1 MTMTSPHEL
10 LQLLDHPHPD
20 VDAAR
25 NPVLTAQVMTRVADQ
40 QLSARISKPV
50 NQPLFPWFI
59 IGAFFLAGI
68 ALMPNLDLAGV
79 TDVTN
84 DGGLRGAIAFFD
96 PDTLI
101 EIVIGAVIASITLAI
116 TWRRLI

>member
-1 MTMTSPHEL
+1 MTSPHEL

-20 VDAAR
+20 ADAPR
-25 NPVLTAQVMTRVADQ
+25 NPVLTAQVMARVADQ
-40 QLSARISKPV
+40 QLSARISTPEKTA
-50 NQPLFPWFI
+50 LFLWFI
-59 IGAFFLAGI
+59 IAAFFLVGI
-68 ALMPNLDLAGV
+68 AIMPNIDIAGV

-84 DGGLRGAIAFFD
+84 DGGLRGAVAFFD

-101 EIVIGAVIASITLAI
+101 EIVIGAIIASITLAI